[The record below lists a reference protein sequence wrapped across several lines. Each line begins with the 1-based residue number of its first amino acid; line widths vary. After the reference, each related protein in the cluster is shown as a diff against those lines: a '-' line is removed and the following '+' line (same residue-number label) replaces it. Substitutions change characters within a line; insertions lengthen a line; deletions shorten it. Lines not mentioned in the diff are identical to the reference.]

1 MEPVVDGL
9 ENDFGEQVEF
19 RRIDAGTQD
28 GQAAFRAYGLRGHPS
43 YVLINLGGD
52 VVWIGL
58 GEQTGKALKEQIDQI
73 LKENSDK

>member
-9 ENDFGEQVEF
+9 EKDFGEQVEF

-28 GQAAFRAYGLRGHPS
+28 GQAAFRAYGLRGHPG
-43 YVLINLGGD
+43 YVLINPGGD
-52 VVWIGL
+52 VLWAGL
-58 GEQTGKALKEQIDQI
+58 GEQTCKALKEQIDQV

>member
-9 ENDFGEQVEF
+9 EDDFSGRIEF

-52 VVWIGL
+52 VLWIGL
-58 GEQTGKALKEQIDQI
+58 GEQTCKALK
-73 LKENSDK
+73 